1 MLEGTGL
8 MELSRKRKMIRFAP
22 TKKIDPSKDP
32 FLEDEGFLPSDISGV
47 TTPRKTPS
55 IVLNNKA
62 VERKDSFKM
71 VKTSQSQENK
81 ITGTPKRSRN
91 SIDLQKQ
98 IIQPDEVVQSRRW
111 LLGYF
116 TLYC

>member
-22 TKKIDPSKDP
+22 PKKIDPSKDP

-55 IVLNNKA
+55 IVLNHKG
-62 VERKDSFKM
+62 VDRRDSFKM
-71 VKTSQSQENK
+71 VQTSQSQENK
-81 ITGTPKRSRN
+81 ITGTPKRSKTF
-91 SIDLQKQ
+91 IDLQKQ
-98 IIQPDEVVQSRRW
+98 IIQPDELVQSKH
-111 LLGYF
+111 
-116 TLYC
+116 